1 MEERKDRSLRISRRR
16 FLQVAGAT
24 GVVGSGVFANVVQAL
39 AQGRLSEG
47 TLKDVAKTMAGIDL
61 SQERIRGWNALL
73 QDVVFPAA
81 ARVREPSLFEV
92 EPVITFSA
100 RGEER

>member
-1 MEERKDRSLRISRRR
+1 MEKKKERSSRMSRRR
-16 FLQVAGAT
+16 FLQVAGA
-24 GVVGSGVFANVVQAL
+24 GAVGGSVLAEAVQAL

-47 TLKDVAKTMAGIDL
+47 TLKDVAKAMGGADV
-61 SQERIRGWNALL
+61 SPERIRGWNTLL

-81 ARVREPSLFEV
+81 AKVREPNLFEV
-92 EPVITFSA
+92 EPAITFSA